1 MLILGLDT
9 SGRQGSVALLRVHGA
24 ELLSVELAPVSGG
37 HYSERL
43 VPTIAELLARHGLE
57 RNSIGLIAVASG
69 PGSFTGL
76 RVAIATV
83 KGLAEPFAIPVVAIS
98 VLEAVA
104 LAAGVEGNVVSALD
118 AQRNEVFFGNY
129 ALAPATPEPAR
140 MEREGLASFLD
151 FSTRHAAPPAKV
163 FTPDAALA
171 ERLREAGADVHLL
184 ARPSAEDYARIAHRK
199 FLAGERD
206 DIAALDA
213 NYLRRSD
220 AEIFSAPKLGVVPR

>member
-1 MLILGLDT
+1 LLILGLDT
-9 SGRQGSVALLRVHGA
+9 SGRQGSVALLRAHGA
-24 ELLSVELAPVSGG
+24 ELIAIELAPVSGG

-57 RNSIGLIAVASG
+57 RSAIGLIAVASG

-98 VLEAVA
+98 VLQAVA
-104 LAAGVEGNVVSALD
+104 LASSVEGNVVPALD

-129 ALAPATPEPAR
+129 LLAPTAPEPAR
-140 MEREGLASFLD
+140 MEREGLCNFLD
-151 FSTRHAAPPAKV
+151 FSTHLAAPPARV
-163 FTPDAALA
+163 FTPDAVLA
-171 ERLREAGADVHLL
+171 ERLHEAGADAHLL
-184 ARPSAEDYARIAHRK
+184 ARPSAEAYARIAYRK
-199 FLAGERD
+199 FLAGERA
-206 DIAALDA
+206 DIATLDA

-220 AEIFSAPKLGVVPR
+220 AEIFSAPKLGVVPH